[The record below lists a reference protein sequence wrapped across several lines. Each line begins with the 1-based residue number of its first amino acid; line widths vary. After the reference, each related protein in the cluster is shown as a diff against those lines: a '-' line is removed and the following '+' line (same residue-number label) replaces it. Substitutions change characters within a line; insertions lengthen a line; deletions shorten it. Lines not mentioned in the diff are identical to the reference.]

1 MIIYRVLWIV
11 SELLCRSFDSFEDT
25 EVMVLWILSR
35 KSMAIRRLGI
45 QNRKFYISGKYTHKF
60 LFAQIK
66 FKFFKFLKQ
75 RGKRKEENKKKEK
88 KKRKVFATSATRL
101 RAFALLRKTGQQ
113 RR

>member
-88 KKRKVFATSATRL
+88 KGLRNKRNKAPRIRSAS
-101 RAFALLRKTGQQ
+101 
-113 RR
+113 